1 MSVANHEGSKI
12 IFPSSFATLSAS
24 DLKNENGT
32 PHNNVLGEDIP
43 HIAYQS
49 VTVTSRTNTQP
60 ISAIGYRG
68 VAGISDM
75 IGTVEVAL
83 EGILCFSAS
92 GSGVYPLAT
101 ASGNGLLDK
110 SLYDFVSQWGGI
122 VVQTKGQD
130 SNAGSQSDDG
140 RFCVSYGMFLTS
152 LSYTFAQNTN
162 VTTSWNFVGYNC
174 IWGDMGATD
183 LYPTMGNG
191 VNLIP
196 LTSQYLD
203 VEMKYAG
210 TTVPVDGV
218 QSVTFNATLN
228 RDEVYQLGTKGP
240 FDRPV
245 RFPFE
250 VTATIEVLA
259 DYASMLNNITPTYTW
274 NNEGDQNN
282 PNKIEIYVYRKDS
295 SNNRTHKVC
304 GAPYQRPS
312 EGSLRVS
319 VGANSTCTINTTGWE
334 FQL

>member
-12 IFPSSFATLSAS
+12 LFPSSFLTFA
-24 DLKNENGT
+24 DEMKNENGGS
-32 PHNNVLGEDIP
+32 HSNVVGEDIP
-43 HIAYQS
+43 DIAYQS

-68 VAGISDM
+68 VPAISDL

-83 EGILCFSAS
+83 EGILCYSPGIYTNATPS
-92 GSGVYPLAT
+92 GK
-101 ASGNGLLDK
+101 GLLNK

-130 SNAGSQSDDG
+130 NDGSNQTDDG
-140 RFCVSYGMFLTS
+140 RYCCSYGMFLTS
-152 LSYTFAQNTN
+152 VSYTFQQNTN
-162 VTTSWNFVGYNC
+162 VTTTWNFVGYNC
-174 IWGDMGATD
+174 VWGDMSSET
-183 LYPTMGNG
+183 LEPIIGNG

-196 LTSQYLD
+196 LTSQHLD
-203 VEMKYAG
+203 VEMKYKNVV
-210 TTVPVDGV
+210 VPMDGV

-228 RDEVYQLGTKGP
+228 RDEVYQIGTKGP

-259 DYASMLNNITPTYTW
+259 DYAEMLNNVTPTYTW
-274 NNEGDQNN
+274 NDEANPTS

-295 SNNRTHKVC
+295 SNARTAKIC

-334 FQL
+334 FEL

>member
-1 MSVANHEGSKI
+1 MSVANHEGSRI
-12 IFPSSFATLSAS
+12 LFPSTFQTL
-24 DLKNENGT
+24 DDEMKNENGGT
-32 PHNNVLGEDIP
+32 HSNVVGEDIP
-43 HIAYQS
+43 DIAYQS

-68 VAGISDM
+68 VAAISDL

-83 EGILCFSAS
+83 EGILCYTSSVYTNAS
-92 GSGVYPLAT
+92 PSGK
-101 ASGNGLLDK
+101 GLLDK

-130 SNAGSQSDDG
+130 NDGTNQTDDG
-140 RFCVSYGMFLTS
+140 RFCATYGMFLTS
-152 LSYTFAQNTN
+152 VSYTFAQNTN
-162 VTTSWNFVGYNC
+162 VTTTWNFVGYNC
-174 IWGDMGATD
+174 IWGDLSSTD
-183 LYPTMGNG
+183 VTPTLGTG
-191 VNLIP
+191 TNLVP
-196 LTSQYLD
+196 LTSQNID
-203 VEMKYAG
+203 VEMRYAG
-210 TTVPVDGV
+210 VVIPMEGV

-245 RFPFE
+245 RFPFD

-259 DYASMLNNITPTYTW
+259 DYAEMLNNITPTYTW
-274 NNEGDQNN
+274 NNEANPN
-282 PNKIEIYVYRKDS
+282 SPNKIEIYVYRKDGAG
-295 SNNRTHKVC
+295 NRTAKIC

-334 FQL
+334 FEL